1 MAGPL
6 TRFLLL
12 AMTAW
17 LGWTAVLN
25 LPFLPGPLGALESY
39 GWPTLILLGA
49 AAFGFAET
57 LDLFLQRGLAFW
69 PIVALAAITGA
80 LALRLALLPFAEAPG
95 PLALVGVREGLGLFA
110 VLYGV
115 AALMMGRTRPQTS
128 RPTGD

>member
-25 LPFLPGPLGALESY
+25 LPFLPGPLG
-39 GWPTLILLGA
+39 

-80 LALRLALLPFAEAPG
+80 LALRLALLPLAEAPG

-110 VLYGV
+110 VLYGA
-115 AALMMGRTRPQTS
+115 AALMMGRTRPQTP
-128 RPTGD
+128 RTTGD